1 MEVLAWS
8 LPAGSGNFSWR
19 KLGPDNVAEMGSLI
33 HRIEEFDNPPFRTA
47 ISEVEEFFA
56 APSSWRTIG
65 AFGSENNLV
74 AYAQVRPRLLLN
86 EVVCEGGVDPR
97 YRGQGL
103 GRASISWQRDQARAL
118 LDHSRPGRALFYV
131 EDIAPELSQLLVDAG
146 YTQTDSF
153 VDVSRDLS
161 HSIEVPALSYPFQ
174 IVTWDKELDDLLRQA
189 VNRILEKRKAGAGY
203 TSEDWTTR
211 RGAFTP
217 ECSFVALDKTTDRS
231 EIAGFVLSS
240 IYRQDW
246 TAVGNRQG
254 YIDLLGLLPGW
265 ENEAILKSLIAVVL
279 TAFKKQG
286 FATVGAL
293 LPETADPATRHLFL
307 EAGFKV
313 IGTSTQYAIETPASK
328 EDANSS
334 S

>member
-1 MEVLAWS
+1 MGLSEWS
-8 LPAGSGNFSWR
+8 LPAGGGKFSWR
-19 KLGPDNVAEMGSLI
+19 SLGPDNVAEMGSLI

-47 ISEVEEFFA
+47 ISEIADFFA

-65 AFGSENNLV
+65 AFGPENNLV
-74 AYAQVRPRLLLN
+74 AYAQVRPRLLAN

-103 GRASISWQRDQARAL
+103 GRISISWQRDQARAL
-118 LDHSRPGRALFYV
+118 LDHSRPGRVLFYV
-131 EDIAPELSQLLVDAG
+131 EDIAPELSQLLLEAG
-146 YTQTDSF
+146 YSQTDSF

-161 HSIEVPALSYPFQ
+161 HPIEIPALSHPFH

-189 VNRILEKRKAGAGY
+189 LNRILEEQKPGSGY
-203 TSEDWTTR
+203 SSEDWTTR
-211 RGAFTP
+211 RGAFIP

-231 EIAGFVLSS
+231 QIAGFVLSS

-265 ENEAILKSLIAVVL
+265 ENAAILKSLIACVL
-279 TAFKKQG
+279 QAFKKQG
-286 FATVGAL
+286 FATAGAL
-293 LPETADPATRHLFL
+293 LPEAADPATRRLFL

-313 IGTSTQYAIETPASK
+313 IGTSTQYAIETPALQ
-328 EDANSS
+328 
-334 S
+334 

>member
-1 MEVLAWS
+1 MEIPAWS

-19 KLGPDNVAEMGSLI
+19 KLGSDNVAEVGSLI

-47 ISEVEEFFA
+47 ISEVEDFFA

-65 AFGSENNLV
+65 AFGSGNNLV

-161 HSIEVPALSYPFQ
+161 APIAVPSLSHPFQ

-189 VNRILEKRKAGAGY
+189 VNRILEKRKADSGY
-203 TSEDWTTR
+203 T
-211 RGAFTP
+211 
-217 ECSFVALDKTTDRS
+217 
-231 EIAGFVLSS
+231 
-240 IYRQDW
+240 
-246 TAVGNRQG
+246 
-254 YIDLLGLLPGW
+254 
-265 ENEAILKSLIAVVL
+265 
-279 TAFKKQG
+279 
-286 FATVGAL
+286 
-293 LPETADPATRHLFL
+293 
-307 EAGFKV
+307 
-313 IGTSTQYAIETPASK
+313 
-328 EDANSS
+328 
-334 S
+334 

>member
-1 MEVLAWS
+1 MGLSEWS
-8 LPAGSGNFSWR
+8 LPAESEKFSWR

-47 ISEVEEFFA
+47 ISEIEDFFA

-103 GRASISWQRDQARAL
+103 GRASISWQRDQARSL
-118 LDHSRPGRALFYV
+118 LNHSRPGRAVFYV
-131 EDIAPELSQLLVDAG
+131 EDIDPELSQLLVEAG
-146 YTQTDSF
+146 YSQTDSF

-161 HSIEVPALSYPFQ
+161 DPIAVPNLSYPFQ
-174 IVTWDKELDDLLRQA
+174 IVAWDKELDDLLRKALNQ
-189 VNRILEKRKAGAGY
+189 ILEERKPGSGY
-203 TSEDWTTR
+203 SSEDWTTR

-231 EIAGFVLSS
+231 QIAGFALSS

-265 ENEAILKSLIAVVL
+265 ENAAILKSLIAVVL
-279 TAFKKQG
+279 MAFKKQG
-286 FATVGAL
+286 FATAGAL
-293 LPETADPATRHLFL
+293 LPEGADPLTRHLFL

-313 IGTSTQYAIETPASK
+313 IGTSTQYAIETPALK
-328 EDANSS
+328 QPAGSS